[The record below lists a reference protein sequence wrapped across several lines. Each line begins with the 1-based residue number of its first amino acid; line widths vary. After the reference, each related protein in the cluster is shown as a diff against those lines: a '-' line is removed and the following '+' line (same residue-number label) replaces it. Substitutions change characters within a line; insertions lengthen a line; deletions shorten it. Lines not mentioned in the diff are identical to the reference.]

1 MLNHANELQEIARAI
16 IRILSQ
22 PAEWIVLAG
31 MMPAISST
39 HKAMLALVGTALG
52 ASAFTAM
59 TLVTLQGVL
68 SAPEDISRLYAN
80 QEVLADDL
88 QALDRRIMARV
99 LETEARVDRWDNRF
113 EQLRCEIMQVLTEQ
127 VPRDCDQRLLRP

>member
-1 MLNHANELQEIARAI
+1 MLNHTADIQEIARAI
-16 IRILSQ
+16 IRIVAQ

-31 MMPAISST
+31 LIPAVTST
-39 HKAMLALVGTALG
+39 HKAMLALIGTAMG

-68 SAPEDISRLYAN
+68 SAPEDISRLYVN
-80 QEVLADDL
+80 QEIIADDL
-88 QALDRRIMARV
+88 QALDRRVMARV

-113 EQLRCEIMQVLTEQ
+113 EQLRCEIMQALTGQ
-127 VPRDCDQRLLRP
+127 IPRDCDQRLLRP